1 MQSYPVRRGVRA
13 ALACLLAL
21 VAAAATATPTRR
33 ARAADKL
40 KPEEIVAKHLEAV
53 GAQLTRESI
62 TSRIIAG
69 GVVASFR
76 APSVGQVPGRAVL
89 FSHGEKN
96 AVGMVFDGVPN
107 YPHDKFGFDGDD
119 VSTSFIRPGQRSTL
133 GDFLI
138 TNKSVVR
145 QGLMGGVLSQAW
157 PLWDLESKKPKLESG
172 GTKKVGDRPA
182 YVLKYLPRGG
192 SDLSISLYFDAE
204 TFQHVRTEYT
214 RTLAAQMGVNPE
226 ASARQR
232 ESRYRM
238 VEDFSDFRKE
248 GGLMLPHTYKLML
261 EGSLP
266 AGSYKMDWELA
277 LTNFAFN
284 QKIDAKAFDVDDAAA
299 TK

>member
-1 MQSYPVRRGVRA
+1 MKSYAVRTGGRA

-21 VAAAATATPTRR
+21 AAASAMTPTRR
-33 ARAADKL
+33 ALADDKL

-62 TSRIIAG
+62 TSRIISG
-69 GVVASFR
+69 IVVVNFR
-76 APSVGQVPGRAVL
+76 APSVGQVPGRTVL
-89 FSHGEKN
+89 FSQGEKN

-119 VSTSFIRPGQRSTL
+119 VSTSFIRPGRRSTL
-133 GDFLI
+133 GDFLV

-145 QGLMGGVLSQAW
+145 QGLLGGALSQAW
-157 PLWDLESKKPKLESG
+157 PLWNLESKKPKLESG
-172 GTKKVGDRPA
+172 GMKKVGDRLA
-182 YVLKYLPRGG
+182 YVVKYLPRGG
-192 SDLSISLYFDAE
+192 SDLNISLYFDAE

-214 RTLAAQMGVNPE
+214 RSLAAQMGTNPE

-277 LTNFAFN
+277 LTGFAFN
-284 QKIDAKAFDVDDAAA
+284 QKIDPQAFDVDDASA